1 MVFWSMVFAICII
14 IEIAIPALVSIWFA
28 MAAAVVFIISI
39 FVNNIF
45 IEVPIF
51 FVLSLAF
58 LISLRRFCSKF
69 IKTKDI
75 LGKEVVKIVKL
86 IDKDNEGCFQ
96 YDVKYKGTIWLAF
109 SKQEYQINDNVPI
122 KGFVGNKIKL

>member
-69 IKTKDI
+69 VKTKDV
-75 LGKEVVKIVKL
+75 LGIEVVKIVKL
-86 IDKDNEGCFQ
+86 IDKDNEDCFQ
-96 YDVKYKGTIWLAF
+96 YDVKYKGAIWLAF

-122 KGFVGNKIKL
+122 KGFVGNKIEL